1 MDFSVVSLT
10 FVSVPAPRLVPCSP
24 PLSGRPDRLQPF
36 RVVCR
41 RRIYALVWATV
52 CLSLAWHW
60 FYLPTQAGPDT
71 RLGTMVP
78 VALGSV
84 VFSALREVLQTFL
97 SGSDP
102 ERAPCELPANPPAKR
117 GS

>member
-1 MDFSVVSLT
+1 MLLPLLGDQIVSTHFSQYAV
-10 FVSVPAPRLVPCSP
+10 
-24 PLSGRPDRLQPF
+24 
-36 RVVCR
+36 RV
-41 RRIYALVWATV
+41 IYALVWATV

-60 FYLPTQAGPDT
+60 FYPPTQAGPDT

-102 ERAPCELPANPPAKR
+102 ERAPCYTVPVY
-117 GS
+117 